1 MNDSDTQ
8 KPELF
13 AITNA
18 DCRVVAEK
26 LSLDPEGLNAS
37 GHLAPGNVGA
47 IERMM
52 HDALG
57 RGQKL
62 WRIRVVDDLF
72 GAIVG
77 DDPFQD
83 EEPRLFVWLDP
94 KHRGNDLGIGLVA
107 EAMKK
112 LEESGRE
119 RLVATPPRS
128 NYAALRILNVLEFT
142 YIGERDSNDPNEEP
156 RVLFERK
163 PTKNL
168 NTANEKR

>member
-1 MNDSDTQ
+1 MDDTNIQ

-13 AITNA
+13 PITSA

-26 LSLDPEGLNAS
+26 LSSDPEGLNAS
-37 GHLAPGNVGA
+37 GHIAPRNIGA
-47 IERMM
+47 IERVMN
-52 HDALG
+52 DAIA

-62 WRIRVVDDLF
+62 WRIRVMDDLF

-77 DDPFQD
+77 DDPFQND
-83 EEPRLFVWLDP
+83 EPRLFVWLDP
-94 KHRGNDLGIGLVA
+94 KHRGNDLGIELVA
-107 EAMKK
+107 GAIKK

-119 RLVATPPRS
+119 RLIATPPRS

-142 YIGERDSNDPNEEP
+142 YIGEKDTDVLGEEP

-163 PTKNL
+163 PSRKNVT
-168 NTANEKR
+168 NGGR